1 MTFLSGAAVLL
12 LRGLVISAVLGL
24 ESSYTSQL
32 SNRVTP
38 DPATAAV
45 APTGKTS
52 VSYHKPN
59 QPALSNSSFWRGF
72 SNTRWADALLDCH
85 CCFDEGNVDMLC
97 HGTVGPDGGQV
108 SLSLASLLD
117 DSKESNPLPVCV
129 TAYESDEGQ
138 DNIHMEFLPLHQ

>member
-38 DPATAAV
+38 DPAAV

-52 VSYHKPN
+52 
-59 QPALSNSSFWRGF
+59 
-72 SNTRWADALLDCH
+72 
-85 CCFDEGNVDMLC
+85 
-97 HGTVGPDGGQV
+97 
-108 SLSLASLLD
+108 AS
-117 DSKESNPLPVCV
+117 
-129 TAYESDEGQ
+129 
-138 DNIHMEFLPLHQ
+138 

>member
-45 APTGKTS
+45 APTGQHPYGIPAERAGGNPTVSTS
-52 VSYHKPN
+52 MKRNHKM
-59 QPALSNSSFWRGF
+59 GF
-72 SNTRWADALLDCH
+72 S
-85 CCFDEGNVDMLC
+85 
-97 HGTVGPDGGQV
+97 
-108 SLSLASLLD
+108 LA
-117 DSKESNPLPVCV
+117 
-129 TAYESDEGQ
+129 TG
-138 DNIHMEFLPLHQ
+138 